1 MLLDS
6 IRLVYP
12 GKNKAQGKILTVVI
26 IRDREVFGKLKKKNT
41 RKALISK
48 YFFYSFSNYNRD
60 QLWAIF
66 DNKSKI
72 IIY

>member
-48 YFFYSFSNYNRD
+48 RFFYSFSNYNRD
-60 QLWAIF
+60 QLWEIF